1 MADLWNMYDGEPWLD
16 NPLAFVVN
24 RKRRSRKGKKGK
36 KVMARRRRRTGRR
49 AAPRRRRVYRRR
61 RRAVSLRSNPPR
73 RQYRRRRSRGLRA
86 APRRRRYRR
95 NPGVSLAGLNL
106 TELLKGAGAVIVAPM
121 IEKNLMPML
130 PASLAGSRMG
140 RWAVR
145 AGSALATWYLA
156 KMAFGRRSADVVAI
170 ALGSSLLADAVQ
182 EFIPGITGGV
192 SAYTRGGLRAYPGG
206 MRRGL
211 GLVTPG
217 MNARRLGAGRA
228 SMSIA
233 TGTDVFAPPF

>member
-1 MADLWNMYDGEPWLD
+1 
-16 NPLAFVVN
+16 
-24 RKRRSRKGKKGK
+24 
-36 KVMARRRRRTGRR
+36 MARRRRRTGRR
-49 AAPRRRRVYRRR
+49 AAPRRRRVYRRTKATAPR
-61 RRAVSLRSNPPR
+61 RRRRTYRANPV
-73 RQYRRRRSRGLRA
+73 RRRRSRGLRA

-95 NPGVSLAGLNL
+95 NPGLPGLAGINIG
-106 TELLKGAGAVIVAPM
+106 ELLKGAGAVIIAPM

-130 PASLAGSRMG
+130 PASLAGSRTG

-182 EFIPGITGGV
+182 EFVPSLTGGV

-217 MNARRLGAGRA
+217 MNARRLGPGRA
-228 SMSIA
+228 SLSVA
-233 TGTDVFAPPF
+233 RNTDVFAPPF